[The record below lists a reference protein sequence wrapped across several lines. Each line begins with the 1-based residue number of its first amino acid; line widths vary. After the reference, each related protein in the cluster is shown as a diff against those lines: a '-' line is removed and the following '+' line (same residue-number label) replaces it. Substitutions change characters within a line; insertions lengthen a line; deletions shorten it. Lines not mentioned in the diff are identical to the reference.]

1 MRRLML
7 AACCVSLV
15 LVAAR
20 SRPSAQSATVP
31 VAARFTEQPLTL
43 AAADCTVAK
52 LGDSIPSTAIGEPV
66 SSVALSAPAWIEANG
81 PAPARCQVEGR
92 IAPVDTSPTSRP
104 INFRVW
110 LPAAWNRRAAQQG
123 GGGMN
128 GVVPDLNGAQYSI
141 DGRSP
146 AEWGFVTYGSDSG
159 HQAPFRFGRGGP
171 GRGGPGRGMP
181 GRGGAPDPAATAR
194 GRAAEPIPDAADSND
209 WTLNDEAIRNLGYMQ
224 LKKTHD
230 AAMVLIER
238 AYGSRPLFNYFTG
251 TSQGGREA
259 LTVAQRYPADYDGV
273 IANVPIVGFSSL
285 MLAPELIRIQEKPLA
300 NWVTPAK
307 TSAIRAEFVRQCDPL
322 DGRVD
327 GVMSNYMA
335 CRAIFD
341 VKQGAKGRHP
351 WAAKRCPN
359 NVDPDPA
366 DSTSNACLTDGQ
378 ISTLEFVYSRYPFA
392 TPLASGKTTFG
403 MWLPNTDPSGSGL
416 IAPQRFRGQEGAGP
430 DAPMHAHLGV
440 LGVTGFLMRDLAA
453 NPLEYAEGGRWNDR
467 RNVLS
472 GVLDSTNPDLRPF
485 AKRGGRMIVTIGTDD
500 TLASPGEQL
509 DYYQSVIDRMGRPA
523 VDEFARLFVVPQ
535 ANHGLM
541 ARTADVDGNG
551 RTIERTALPTSYE
564 RFALL
569 VDWVEKHVAPGK
581 TVTLTGGERTLPLC
595 SYPQYPRYT
604 GGPASAAGSYR
615 CAEP

>member
-1 MRRLML
+1 MRWLML
-7 AACCVSLV
+7 AACCVSL
-15 LVAAR
+15 AAIPGA
-20 SRPSAQSATVP
+20 SRPSAQSGAAP
-31 VAARFTEQPLTL
+31 VTARFTERPLAL
-43 AAADCTVAK
+43 AAADCTAAK
-52 LGDSIPSTAIGEPV
+52 LGDSIPATSIGEPV
-66 SSVALSAPAWIEANG
+66 SRVTLSAPVWRPADG
-81 PAPARCQVEGR
+81 PAPARCEVEGQ
-92 IAPVDTSPTSRP
+92 IAPVDTAATARP

-110 LPAAWNRRAAQQG
+110 LPGSWNRRAVQQG

-128 GVVPDLNGAQYSI
+128 GVIPDLNGMQYSI

-146 AEWGFVTYGSDSG
+146 AQWGFVTYGSDSG
-159 HQAPFRFGRGGP
+159 HQASFRLGRGGP
-171 GRGGPGRGMP
+171 GRGGPGRGAP
-181 GRGGAPDPAATAR
+181 PNVAAGPRGGPPQPPP
-194 GRAAEPIPDAADSND
+194 GAADSND

-230 AAMVLIER
+230 AAMVLIDR

-285 MLAPELIRIQEKPLA
+285 MLAPELIRIHEKPLA

-307 TSAIRAEFVRQCDPL
+307 TAAIRAEFVRQCDGL
-322 DGRVD
+322 DGLVD
-327 GVMSNYMA
+327 GVVNNYMA

-351 WAAKRCPN
+351 WAAKRCPDN
-359 NVDPDPA
+359 ADPA
-366 DSTSNACLTDGQ
+366 PADATAAACLTDGQ
-378 ISTLEFVYSRYPFA
+378 ISTLELVYSRYPFA
-392 TPLASGKTTFG
+392 MPLANGKTTFG

-430 DAPMHAHLGV
+430 EAPVHGHLGV
-440 LGVTGFLMRDLAA
+440 LGVTGFLMRDLTA
-453 NPLEYAEGGRWNDR
+453 NPLDYVEGGRWNAR
-467 RNVLS
+467 REALS
-472 GVLDSTNPDLRPF
+472 AVLDSTDPDLRPF
-485 AKRGGRMIVTIGTDD
+485 ARRGGKMIVTIGTDD

-509 DYYQSVIDRMGRPA
+509 DYYQAVIDRMGRRT

-541 ARTADVDGNG
+541 ARTADVDGSG
-551 RTIERTALPTSYE
+551 RPVERAGLPTGYE

-569 VDWVEKHVAPGK
+569 VDWVETHAAPGMSV
-581 TVTLTGGERTLPLC
+581 TVTGGGRTLPLC

-604 GGPASAAGSYR
+604 GGVASAADSYR
-615 CAEP
+615 CSAP